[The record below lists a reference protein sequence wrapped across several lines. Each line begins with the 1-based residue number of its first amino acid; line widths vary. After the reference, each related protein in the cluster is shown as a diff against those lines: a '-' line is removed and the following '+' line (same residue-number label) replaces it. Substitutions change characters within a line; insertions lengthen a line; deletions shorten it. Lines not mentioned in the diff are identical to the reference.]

1 MSAVAVQSDG
11 VAKLQQARTAALA
24 KIEEARNRRAK
35 RLKEAKG
42 EANLEIEA
50 FKSQQEAHYNSL
62 ELQVCT
68 SFVTDFAQVNS
79 QYGPH
84 EEICNKM
91 TIEQLDLLQRSFQS
105 NKNKALQLLLSKVLD
120 VKPVV
125 HVNFGFKSPGSQ

>member
-62 ELQVCT
+62 ELQV
-68 SFVTDFAQVNS
+68 NS